1 MTRRREAMTLVELA
15 VGLGILAVLGTLLF
29 QLQRTGWRR
38 LQSTENKLTAA
49 LATHEQAEAL
59 RRTLSTARWAWVVPP
74 VPAEARVDGSS
85 ALIYVARAGKRARA
99 GAPAPDR
106 VIEHF
111 HDDEGR
117 RLVVDGRPGR
127 GALTAARFLAPRAH
141 VVQFQLEAD
150 EHSSATG
157 FNAARERSV
166 LVSAV
171 HLATEHEEQEFA
183 AFAWEDDHP
192 WCTRG
197 RALHAGF
204 VDPPT
209 TP

>member
-1 MTRRREAMTLVELA
+1 MTRRRGGMTLVEMA
-15 VGLGILAVLGTLLF
+15 VGLGILAVLGTLMF

-38 LQSTENKLTAA
+38 LQSTENKITAA
-49 LATHEQAEAL
+49 RATHEQAEAL

-74 VPAEARVDGSS
+74 AKSEASVDGSS
-85 ALIYVARAGKRARA
+85 TLLYVARATKRTRA
-99 GAPAPDR
+99 GEAPPER

-111 HDDEGR
+111 HDEEGR
-117 RLVVDGRPGR
+117 RLVVDGRSGR
-127 GALTAARFLAPRAH
+127 GALTVARFSSPRPH
-141 VVQFQLEAD
+141 VLQFQLEAD
-150 EHSSATG
+150 EHSAATG

-171 HLATEHEEQEFA
+171 HLATEHEEEEFA

-192 WCTRG
+192 WCTKG

-209 TP
+209 R